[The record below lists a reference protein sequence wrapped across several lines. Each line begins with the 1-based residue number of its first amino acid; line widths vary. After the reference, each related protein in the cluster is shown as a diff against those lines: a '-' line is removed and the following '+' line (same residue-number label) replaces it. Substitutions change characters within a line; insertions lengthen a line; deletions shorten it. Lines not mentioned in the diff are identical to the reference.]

1 MTVRLTPTESETPPP
16 QNAPDP
22 PEPSEPSADR
32 GSRPALREARRQR
45 RRTAWLCAAVVA
57 LCLGLTIV
65 TVTLARYRPLTPSAA
80 LPTAVV
86 PRVVAG
92 PPHPVPPDAPAA
104 PVADRTVSAP
114 VPFRGAPAPEGGNP

>member
-1 MTVRLTPTESETPPP
+1 MTVRLTPTESETSPP
-16 QNAPDP
+16 QDAPDP
-22 PEPSEPSADR
+22 AESSVDR
-32 GSRPALREARRQR
+32 GSRLALRDARRHR

-80 LPTAVV
+80 LAPPVA

-92 PPHPVPPDAPAA
+92 PPDPAA
-104 PVADRTVSAP
+104 PVAARTVLAP
-114 VPFRGAPAPEGGNP
+114 VPSRAVPAPEGGKP